1 MLNDQLNTTIKY
13 DIKPE
18 IKPVSDISTT
28 QELYYP
34 VVIVTINDG
43 FDLTIIGTVP
53 LTREKAEEVA
63 NQMAKAEMH
72 RIERAWAEFEKRFT
86 NRFTGLISE

>member
-1 MLNDQLNTTIKY
+1 MLNDHTIKY

-34 VVIVTINDG
+34 MVIVTINDK
-43 FDLTIIGTVP
+43 FDHRITRTVP

-63 NQMAKAEMH
+63 NQMAKAEMD
-72 RIERAWAEFEKRFT
+72 RIKRAGAAAPPHT

>member
-13 DIKPE
+13 DIKPGVE
-18 IKPVSDISTT
+18 PVSDISTT
-28 QELYYP
+28 QELYYSMI
-34 VVIVTINDG
+34 IVTINDK
-43 FDLTIIGTVP
+43 FDHIITSTVP

>member
-18 IKPVSDISTT
+18 IEPVSDISTT
-28 QELYYP
+28 QELYYSMI
-34 VVIVTINDG
+34 IVTINDK
-43 FDLTIIGTVP
+43 FDHTITSTVP